1 MTFLNTLKPVLR
13 GQSAVTFRLTATEEG
28 GFRLLVTPS
37 LQGIDADTDDVELA
51 HLQALLAAPFT
62 LALPAGA
69 DLDQALADAVA
80 QFQSLREP
88 KLNELDALRAR
99 MAAADA
105 DAKKRA
111 DEAKEAAKDAAK
123 AKAAK
128 GKTAPAKVAPK
139 PQPAPPPTGDMFGL
153 PADAPPPAADST
165 AAAATLVESEGTDD
179 ADTEEEA
186 A

>member
-1 MTFLNTLKPVLR
+1 MSFLNALKPVLR
-13 GQSAVTFRLTATEEG
+13 GQSAVTVRLTATEDG

-37 LQGIDADTDDVELA
+37 LQGIKADTDDVELA

-80 QFQSLREP
+80 QFQALREP
-88 KLNELDALRAR
+88 KLNELEALRAR

-111 DEAKEAAKDAAK
+111 EEAKEAAK

-128 GKTAPAKVAPK
+128 AKTTPTKVAGK
-139 PQPAPPPTGDMFGL
+139 PQPAPPPTGDMFGA
-153 PADAPPPAADST
+153 PADASQPPATEATS
-165 AAAATLVESEGTDD
+165 AAASTGQIEATED
-179 ADTEEEA
+179 AGTEEEEA
-186 A
+186 